1 MPPHVTHYHPPL
13 LPRLSPHPRPK
24 HLKQGKVGM
33 KFIKKKIILVLLFIL
48 CTASIFRLLNISI
61 FAQFSLSLPSAALI
75 HHSYNSQP
83 PLTRNSISTKGT
95 GPTLKETRFILD
107 LFSRLA
113 PCNVLVFGSANQ
125 YSSIASMNSGGAT
138 VFLEDYLDSR
148 STSTSITRPNNTRVH
163 KIMYST
169 RASEAYQ
176 LLRDARGN
184 PECLPESQTS
194 RCSLAMTNL
203 PGEVYDTMW
212 DVVVVDGP
220 DGGGPYSPGRMASIY
235 TAGVL
240 ARRGNSNSNS
250 SSHVVVHD
258 VDRMI
263 EKWFSWEFLCEENLV
278 SSKGRF
284 WHFRIGKKTNATTF
298 CTP

>member
-1 MPPHVTHYHPPL
+1 MPPQVTHYHPPL
-13 LPRLSPHPRPK
+13 RPK
-24 HLKQGKVGM
+24 HQKQGQGGM
-33 KFIKKKIILVLLFIL
+33 KLVKKKIILALLFTL
-48 CTASIFRLLNISI
+48 CTASVFRLLNVSI

-75 HHSYNSQP
+75 HRSYNSQP
-83 PLTRNSISTKGT
+83 PFTISTKGT

-107 LFSRLA
+107 LFSRVA
-113 PCNVLVFGSANQ
+113 PCNVLVFGSASQ
-125 YSSIASMNSGGAT
+125 YSSVASMNSGGAT
-138 VFLEDYLDSR
+138 VFIEDYLDSSSSS
-148 STSTSITRPNNTRVH
+148 STSTTEPNSTRVH
-163 KIMYST
+163 RIMYST

-184 PECLPESQTS
+184 PECLPESHTS

-212 DVVVVDGP
+212 DAVVVDGP
-220 DGGGPYSPGRMASIY
+220 DGGTPYSPGRMASIY

-240 ARRGNSNSNS
+240 ARRGDG

-284 WHFRIGKKTNATTF
+284 WHFRIRRKTNATTF